1 MNDTDR
7 KDMNIVIVG
16 HVDHGKSTIIG
27 RMLADTHSLPEGK
40 LEQVKETCRRN
51 SKPFEYAF
59 LLDALKDEQAQGIT
73 IDAARCFFKT
83 KKRNYI
89 IIDAP
94 GHVEFLK
101 NMVTGAARAEAA
113 LLVIDAKE
121 GVQENSTRH
130 GYLLSMLGIRQVS
143 VLVNKM
149 DLVNYDQ
156 NVYDRIV
163 SEYSAFLKEIDVTPR
178 SFIPVSG
185 FEGDNV
191 AFAGSENMPWYT
203 GHTVLAQLDDFE
215 SEAPPEDKPF
225 RMPVQGVYKFT
236 KDGDDRR
243 IVAGTVDTGQLR
255 VGDDVVFYPSGKRS
269 RVRSIEVF
277 NAPNPQSVGAGY
289 ATGFTLDHQIYI
301 KRGELAA
308 RADQPAPKASTLIR
322 ANLFWLGRN
331 PLVPGKQYS
340 IKIGAAKIPMRLDKV
355 LRVLDASRLT
365 DSEKQQV
372 ERHEVAECILKTD
385 RAIAFDLG
393 CEIAPTSRFVIV
405 DEYEI
410 SGGGIVQEAL
420 ADAQDWMRRS
430 VAIRNSKWEQSEI
443 TLEQRAERNSH
454 KALMV
459 LISGNEDAGKKP
471 IAKALEKILFHEGKQ
486 VYFMG
491 IGNLLYGMD
500 ADIRLAEG
508 GNHKEEHFRRLAE
521 AAYLLL
527 DTGMIFIV
535 TATNVRKSDLDIITT
550 SIDSDQI
557 LTVWIGEEEGCD
569 MDCDVYIGDYE
580 NVEQAALDIK
590 ELLQNKGAIYR
601 PW

>member
-1 MNDTDR
+1 MKTDR

-27 RMLADTHSLPEGK
+27 RMLADTNSLPEGK

-130 GYLLSMLGIRQVS
+130 GYLLSMLGIKQVS

-149 DLVNYDQ
+149 DLVDYDQ
-156 NVYDRIV
+156 RVYDGIV
-163 SEYSAFLKEIDVTPR
+163 KEYCAFLKEIDVTPR

-191 AFAGSENMPWYT
+191 AFAGAENMPWYT
-203 GHTVLAQLDDFE
+203 GHTVLQQLDDFE
-215 SEAPPEDKPF
+215 NEAPPEDKPF

-236 KDGDDRR
+236 NDGDDRR

-269 RVRSIEVF
+269 RVHSIEAF
-277 NAPNPQSVGAGY
+277 NAPSPGSVGAGI
-289 ATGFTLDHQIYI
+289 ATGFTLEHQIYI
-301 KRGELAA
+301 KRGELCA
-308 RADQPAPKASTLIR
+308 RADGPAPKASTLIR
-322 ANLFWLGRN
+322 ANLFWLGRA
-331 PLVPGKQYS
+331 PLVPGKQYT
-340 IKIGAAKIPMRLDKV
+340 IKIGTAKVPMRLDKV
-355 LRVLDASRLT
+355 LRVLDASKLT
-365 DSEKQQV
+365 GSEKQQV

-405 DEYEI
+405 DGYEI

-430 VAIRNSKWEQSEI
+430 VALRNTKWEQSEI

-471 IAKALEKILFHEGKQ
+471 IAKALEKMLFHEGKQ

-500 ADIRLAEG
+500 ADIHLAEG

-527 DTGMIFIV
+527 DTGTIFIV
-535 TATNVRKSDLDIITT
+535 TATNVRRSDLDIITT
-550 SIDSDQI
+550 SIDNDQM
-557 LTVWIGEEEGCD
+557 LTIWVGDETGCD
-569 MDCDVYIGDYE
+569 MDCDAYISGKE

>member
-1 MNDTDR
+1 MNTDR
-7 KDMNIVIVG
+7 TDMNIVIVG

-83 KKRNYI
+83 AKRNYI

-130 GYLLSMLGIRQVS
+130 GYLLSMLGIKQVS

-149 DLVNYDQ
+149 DLVDYDKE
-156 NVYDRIV
+156 VYDRIV
-163 SEYSAFLKEIDVTPR
+163 AEYSAFLKEIDVTPR

-191 AFAGSENMPWYT
+191 AFAGTENMPWYT
-203 GHTVLAQLDDFE
+203 GHTVLQQLDDFE
-215 SEAPPEDKPF
+215 NEAPPEDKPF

-243 IVAGTVDTGQLR
+243 IVAGTVDTGQVR

-277 NAPNPQSVGAGY
+277 NAPNRDSAGAGC

-301 KRGELAA
+301 KRGELCA
-308 RADQPAPKASTLIR
+308 RADQQRPKASTLLK

-331 PLVPGKQYS
+331 PLTADKQYF
-340 IKIGAAKIPMRLDKV
+340 IKLGTAKVPMRLEKV

-365 DSEKQQV
+365 GSEKQQV
-372 ERHEVAECILKTD
+372 ERHEVAECVLKTD

-393 CEIAPTSRFVIV
+393 CDIAPTSRFVIV

-410 SGGGIVQEAL
+410 SGGGIIQEEL

-430 VAIRNSKWEQSEI
+430 VAIRNLKWEQSEI
-443 TLEQRAERNSH
+443 TLEQRTERNSH

-471 IAKALEKILFHEGKQ
+471 IAKALEKILFNEGKQ

-550 SIDSDQI
+550 SIDAEQM
-557 LTVWIGEEEGCD
+557 LTVWIGDETGCD
-569 MDCDVYIGDYE
+569 MDCDAYIGDNE
-580 NVEQAALDIK
+580 NVEQAAQDIK

>member
-1 MNDTDR
+1 MTTDR

-121 GVQENSTRH
+121 GVRENSTRH
-130 GYLLSMLGIRQVS
+130 GYLLSMLGIKQVS

-149 DLVNYDQ
+149 DLVAYSQ
-156 NVYDRIV
+156 EVFDRIV
-163 SEYSAFLKEIDVTPR
+163 AEFSAFLKEIDVTPR

-191 AFAGSENMPWYT
+191 AFPGKKKMPWYG
-203 GHTVLAQLDDFE
+203 GHTVLQELDDFVNE
-215 SEAPPEDKPF
+215 PPPEDKPF

-243 IVAGTVDTGQLR
+243 IVAGTVDTGQLHA
-255 VGDDVVFYPSGKRS
+255 GDEVVFYPSGKRS
-269 RVRSIEVF
+269 RVHSIEVF
-277 NAPNPQSVGAGY
+277 NAPNPEVIGAGY
-289 ATGFTLDHQIYI
+289 ATGFTLEHQIYV

-308 RADQPAPKASTLIR
+308 RADEAAPGASTRIR
-322 ANLFWLGRN
+322 ANLFWLGRS
-331 PLVPGKQYS
+331 PFAAGKQYT
-340 IKIGAAKIPMRLDKV
+340 IKLGTAKVPVKLEKIV
-355 LRVLDASRLT
+355 RVLDASNLKNT
-365 DSEKQQV
+365 KKKKV
-372 ERHEVAECILKTD
+372 MRHEVAECILMTD

-393 CEIAPTSRFVIV
+393 CDIAPTSRFVIV
-405 DEYEI
+405 DDYEI
-410 SGGGIVQEAL
+410 SGGGIIQESL
-420 ADAQDWMRRS
+420 PDEQDWVRKS
-430 VAIRNSKWEQSEI
+430 VAMRNLKWEQSEI
-443 TLEQRAERNSH
+443 TTEQRAERNSH
-454 KALMV
+454 KALLV
-459 LISGNEDAGKKP
+459 LITGTQDAGKKP
-471 IAKALEKILFHEGKQ
+471 VAKALEKILFHEGKQ

-500 ADIRLAEG
+500 ADIHMSPD
-508 GNHKEEHFRRLAE
+508 GNHKEEHFRRLSE
-521 AAYLLL
+521 TAYLLL
-527 DTGMIFIV
+527 DTGMIFVV
-535 TATNVRKSDLDIITT
+535 TATNVTKRDLDIITT
-550 SIDSDQI
+550 SIDRDQMVI
-557 LTVWIGEEEGCD
+557 AWVGDAEKCD
-569 MDCDVYIGDYE
+569 MDCDAYLSEFE
-580 NVEQAALDIK
+580 NVEQAAQDIK
-590 ELLQNKGAIYR
+590 ELLQQKGAIYR

>member
-1 MNDTDR
+1 
-7 KDMNIVIVG
+7 
-16 HVDHGKSTIIG
+16 
-27 RMLADTHSLPEGK
+27 MLADTHSLPEGK

-83 KKRNYI
+83 KKRDYI

-143 VLVNKM
+143 VLINKM
-149 DLVNYDQ
+149 DLVDYDQ
-156 NVYDRIV
+156 KVYDRIV
-163 SEYSAFLKEIDVTPR
+163 GEYCAFLNEIGVDPR

-191 AFAGSENMPWYT
+191 AFAGTENMPWYT

-215 SEAPPEDKPF
+215 NEAPPEDKPF

-236 KDGDDRR
+236 NDGDDRR

-269 RVRSIEVF
+269 RVHSIEAF
-277 NAPNPQSVGAGY
+277 NAPSPDSVGAGI
-289 ATGFTLDHQIYI
+289 ATGFTLEHQIYI
-301 KRGELAA
+301 KRGELCA
-308 RADQPAPKASTLIR
+308 RADEPAPKASTLIR
-322 ANLFWLGRN
+322 ANLFWLGRA
-331 PLVPGKQYS
+331 PLAPGKQYT
-340 IKIGAAKIPMRLDKV
+340 IKIGTAKVPMRLDKV
-355 LRVLDASRLT
+355 LRVLDASKLT
-365 DSEKQQV
+365 GSEKQQV

-405 DEYEI
+405 DGYEI

-430 VAIRNSKWEQSEI
+430 VALRNTKWEQSEI

-471 IAKALEKILFHEGKQ
+471 IAKALEKMLFHEGKQ

-500 ADIRLAEG
+500 ADIHLAEG

-527 DTGMIFIV
+527 DTGTIFIV
-535 TATNVRKSDLDIITT
+535 TATNVRRGDLDIITT
-550 SIDSDQI
+550 SIDNDQM
-557 LTVWIGEEEGCD
+557 LTIWVGDETGCD
-569 MDCDVYIGDYE
+569 MDCDAYISGKE